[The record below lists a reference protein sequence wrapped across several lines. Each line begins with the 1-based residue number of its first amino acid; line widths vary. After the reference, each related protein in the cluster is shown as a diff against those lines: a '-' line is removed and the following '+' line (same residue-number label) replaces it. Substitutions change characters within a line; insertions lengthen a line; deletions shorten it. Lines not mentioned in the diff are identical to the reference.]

1 MLMLG
6 NEAVLSSCQLFLS
19 ISTLKI
25 IRLSLFY
32 YTAFSSSYL
41 ISCLRYYNLNRT
53 CDILT
58 PLHAGI
64 GALSVQMIIEVVVLS
79 VLAGPLVE
87 RRRRHLLVVL
97 IQKGDVFAILL

>member
-1 MLMLG
+1 MM
-6 NEAVLSSCQLFLS
+6 
-19 ISTLKI
+19 
-25 IRLSLFY
+25 
-32 YTAFSSSYL
+32 
-41 ISCLRYYNLNRT
+41 
-53 CDILT
+53 T